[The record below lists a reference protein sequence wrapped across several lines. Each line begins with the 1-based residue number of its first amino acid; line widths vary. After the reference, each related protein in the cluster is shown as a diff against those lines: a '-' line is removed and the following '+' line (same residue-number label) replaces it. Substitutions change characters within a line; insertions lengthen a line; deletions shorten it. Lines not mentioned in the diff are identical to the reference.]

1 MEDNRNT
8 PKKKRNRWNI
18 VLAVAAVV
26 LAIASI
32 GLYIAPQMLFKVY
45 DDEDEFRSHVDLR
58 YRQMNVLPDARS
70 RVVSTDYSDSAAT
83 AIRYDPLQDEN
94 MAVFRDQRI
103 RDIQNSYKKRIAES
117 EAAREKKHG
126 EDMFYRPLQHVLLI
140 DTAVYDS
147 GTGAL
152 TLAIYTEEYRE
163 KDEAMEKVDS
173 TIDTWLVAKDDLRAL
188 KTIQVMAPD
197 YREKASVFTKEYLRT
212 TVAEDKFNEGAAAY
226 LDDVEGN
233 YDKFVISESNVTFFF
248 DQDTVL
254 KKDQGVVA
262 VSMLRSYMGPTVRS
276 GIIERFIDPNKPMVA
291 LTYDDGPGGD
301 AEKRI
306 QRCLKKYNVVATFFY
321 LGNRVKSDAET
332 AKSCVAI
339 GCEIGNHS
347 WDHAELT
354 SLSKEDIRK
363 EINKTNKV
371 IAKVTGVRPTVFRP
385 PYGSTSDKVRKQAN
399 MPEILWTVDTLDWKS
414 RDAKKVFKK
423 VKKTKK
429 LDGKIILMHSLYD
442 ETAEATE
449 KIVPWLLEN
458 GYQVVTVSE
467 LIKYKTGESPKAGDT
482 YE

>member
-1 MEDNRNT
+1 MEENR
-8 PKKKRNRWNI
+8 KDKKRSRWNI
-18 VLAVAAVV
+18 ALAVAAAVF
-26 LAIASI
+26 AAASI
-32 GLYIAPQMLFKVY
+32 ALYVSPQMMFRVY
-45 DDEDEFRSHVDLR
+45 DNEDEFRSHVDQR
-58 YRQMNVLPDARS
+58 YRQMNVLPEAGN
-70 RVVSTDYSDSAAT
+70 RVVTAEYSDSAAT
-83 AIRYDPLQDEN
+83 AVRFDPLQNEEL
-94 MAVFRDQRI
+94 AVFRDQRI
-103 RDIQNSYKKRIAES
+103 RDIQNSYRKRIAEA

-126 EDMFYRPLQHVLLI
+126 DDMFYRSMQHVLLV

-163 KDEAMEKVDS
+163 KDEVMEKTDS
-173 TIDTWLVAKDDLRAL
+173 TIDTWLLAKEDLRPL
-188 KTIQVMAPD
+188 KTVQVMTPD
-197 YREKASVFTKEYLRT
+197 YREKASVFTREYLRT
-212 TVAEDKFNEGAAAY
+212 TVAGDRFNEGGEAW
-226 LDDVEGN
+226 LDDKEEN
-233 YDKFVISESNVTFFF
+233 YNKFVISSNSITFFF

-254 KKDQGVVA
+254 KRDQGVVA
-262 VSMLRSYMGPTVRS
+262 VSMLRSYMGPAVRA
-276 GIIERFIDPNKPMVA
+276 GIVERFIDPDKPMVA

-301 AEKRI
+301 AERRI
-306 QRCLKKYNVVATFFY
+306 HRCLKKHNVVATFFY

-354 SLSKEDIRK
+354 SLSKEDIRR
-363 EINKTNKV
+363 EISRTNKV
-371 IAKVTGVRPTVFRP
+371 IARVTGVRPILFRP
-385 PYGSTSDKVRKQAN
+385 PYGSTSDKIRKQAD

-414 RDAKKVFKK
+414 RDAKMVFKT
-423 VKKTKK
+423 VKKTRK

-458 GYQVVTVSE
+458 GYQIVTVSE
-467 LIKYKTGESPKAGDT
+467 LIKYKTGESPRAGET